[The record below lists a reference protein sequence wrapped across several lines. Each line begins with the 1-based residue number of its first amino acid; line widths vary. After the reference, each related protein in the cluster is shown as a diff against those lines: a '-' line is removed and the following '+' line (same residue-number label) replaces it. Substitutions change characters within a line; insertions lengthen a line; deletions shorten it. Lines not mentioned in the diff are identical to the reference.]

1 MSENQQQI
9 NGDDLTKKIQ
19 TAIARFSP
27 RSVHRQLML
36 ASSPDAAKKIAES
49 LPGVKDLVEIGP
61 PAGQAA
67 LDLLNQEGVKDNELV
82 TIALYLLWKIPTPTA
97 TDSLTRSISAR
108 QFTGINAELAAE
120 VFLDSIGTDVA
131 EREDRVADALREAKK
146 RINNQKSQ
154 D

>member
-1 MSENQQQI
+1 MSEDNRQI

-19 TAIARFSP
+19 AAIARFSP

-67 LDLLNQEGVKDNELV
+67 LDLLNQEASKDNELV

-97 TDSLTRSISAR
+97 TESLSNRILSR

-120 VFLDSIGTDVA
+120 VFLDSVGTDVA
-131 EREDRVADALREAKK
+131 QKEDRVAEAFREAKK
-146 RINNQKSQ
+146 RIDKEKSQ